1 MITNII
7 NKVVDREN
15 LTGEESYLIMDGIM
29 KGEITPPQIA
39 SFLTALRMKGET
51 TEEITG
57 FARAMREK
65 AHRIKVSE
73 EAIDTC
79 GTGGD
84 GKHTFNI
91 STAVAF
97 VAAGCGIPVAK
108 HGNRSISSTCGSAD
122 VLEKLGVRVDL
133 PPAEVEKC
141 INEIGIGF
149 LFAPVFHPAM
159 KFASPVRKEIGIR
172 TVFNI
177 LGPLCNPAEV
187 KFQLMGCYNVNLV
200 EKLAYVLKNLGCISA
215 YVVSSFS
222 GEDEI
227 SIGGPT
233 QVAEVRDNIISTYLI
248 HPEDLG
254 INKTSLD
261 KIQGGD
267 ARYNANILLGVLQGE
282 KGPYRDA
289 VVLNAA
295 YAISLKTRD
304 IKKSLKFA
312 ISSIDEG
319 SAFSKLQ
326 KLRDYT
332 K

>member
-1 MITNII
+1 MIINII

-15 LTGEESYLIMDGIM
+15 LTGEESYLIMHKIM
-29 KGEITPPQIA
+29 EAEITPPQIA

-65 AHRIKVSE
+65 AHRINVSE

-91 STAVAF
+91 STASAL

-133 PPAEVEKC
+133 PPREVEKC

-159 KFASPVRKEIGIR
+159 KFASPVRREIGIR

-187 KFQLMGCYNVNLV
+187 KFQLMGCYNVDLV
-200 EKLAYVLKNLGCISA
+200 EKLAYVLKNLGCRAA
-215 YVVSSFS
+215 YVVSSLE

-227 SIGGPT
+227 SICGPT
-233 QVAEVRDNIISTYLI
+233 KVAEVRDNIISTYII

-254 INKTSLD
+254 IDKTPLD

-267 ARYNANILLGVLQGE
+267 ARYNANILLEVLQGK

-304 IKKSLKFA
+304 IKKSIKLA

-319 SAFSKLQ
+319 GAFSKLK
-326 KLRDYT
+326 KLREYT

>member
-7 NKVVDREN
+7 NKLLDREN
-15 LTGEESYLIMDGIM
+15 LSGEESYLIMDGIM
-29 KGEITPPQIA
+29 EGEITPPQIA

-91 STAVAF
+91 STAVAL

-133 PPAEVEKC
+133 PPKEVERC

-233 QVAEVRDNIISTYLI
+233 QVAEVRDNTIFTYII

-254 INKTSLD
+254 INKTPLD

-267 ARYNANILLGVLQGE
+267 KDVNANILLRVLQGE

-304 IKKSLKFA
+304 IKKSIEIA
-312 ISSIDEG
+312 ISSIDGG